1 MAASTKLL
9 TEFDLRARVT
19 LDYDGEIIFQP
30 KPGENLH
37 ALYERICRAYED
49 RSKIEQDEEGNVHVM
64 APTGGESGTQNV
76 DLITDLN
83 VWARRDGR
91 GKVFD
96 SSTAFLL
103 TKTMKRVPDAAWV
116 SKERLFALPYLSR
129 RKYLPLVPEF
139 VIEIKS
145 PSDNKKRLETKM
157 QRYLDY
163 GVELGWLIDPD
174 KREIKI
180 YAPTGISTVTGVSK
194 LRAAGPVK
202 GFTLNLQPIWLGL
215 HDEPKPDSTIKSDA
229 ASRFIPQGRSG
240 TGRRRK
246 AGAGRGRDLPS
257 D

>member
-1 MAASTKLL
+1 MAASLKLP
-9 TEFDLRARVT
+9 TESDPRAQVV
-19 LDYDGEIIFQP
+19 LDYDGELIFQP
-30 KPGENLH
+30 KPGENLN
-37 ALYERICRAYED
+37 ALYERICKVYEE

-64 APTGGESGTQNV
+64 APTGGESGNQNV
-76 DLITDLN
+76 EVVTDLN

-103 TKTMKRVPDAAWV
+103 TKTVKRVPDAAWV
-116 SKERLFALPYLSR
+116 SKERLLALPYSSR
-129 RKYLPLVPEF
+129 RKFLPLVPEF

-157 QRYLDY
+157 QKYLDY

-174 KREIKI
+174 KREVKI
-180 YAPTGISTVTGVSK
+180 YTLTKIDTVTGVSK

-202 GFTLNLQPIWLGL
+202 GFTLNLRPIWLGL
-215 HDEPKPDSTIKSDA
+215 HDEPKPGSTIKSDA
-229 ASRFIPQGRSG
+229 ESGFIYQSG
-240 TGRRRK
+240 SGAGRRRK
-246 AGAGRGRDLPS
+246 AGARRGGNLPP